1 MIESLMTGTGQDIVL
16 FLMGQD
22 DRETK
27 YDLLLH
33 KESRSLNANAY
44 FHVLCDKLR
53 KKMNVSFAY
62 MKNQL
67 ITSYGQILYID
78 DAQTEPMYYKTN
90 APEEYVQE
98 LETMHMKCVNISTE
112 NGKAVYFYK
121 MYRGSHTYNTAE
133 MSQLISG
140 TVQECE
146 QQGIVTLTPDEITR
160 LVNKWKVKG
169 EKE

>member
-1 MIESLMTGTGQDIVL
+1 MIEPLITGTGQEIVL

-22 DRETK
+22 DHKTE
-27 YDLLLH
+27 YDLLQH

-53 KKMNVSFAY
+53 KKLNVSFAY

-78 DAQTEPMYYKTN
+78 DAQTKPMYYKTN
-90 APEEYVQE
+90 APEEYICE

-112 NGKAVYFYK
+112 NDKPVYFYK
-121 MYRGSHTYNTAE
+121 MYRGSHTYNTSE
-133 MSQLISG
+133 MNQLISG

-146 QQGIVTLTPDEITR
+146 QQGIETLAPDEINR
-160 LVNKWKVKG
+160 LIGKWKPQN
-169 EKE
+169 EL